1 MTGAG
6 RNVIETVM
14 GAVVLLVAG
23 IFLAVSLSTAN
34 VGRTSGYELTAK
46 FNRVDGLA
54 VGADV
59 RVSGIKIGT
68 VTGQS
73 LRPDDFLAVVR
84 MNIDKN
90 IKLPIDSS
98 AEVVSDGLLG
108 SKYMALVPGGDEK
121 SLVHGSEIKYTQS
134 TVSLEAL
141 IGQLI
146 FSGKGDNE
154 KSGEPKSK

>member
-1 MTGAG
+1 
-6 RNVIETVM
+6 M

-23 IFLAVSLSTAN
+23 IFLTVSLSTAT
-34 VGRTSGYELTAK
+34 VGRVSGYELTAK
-46 FNRVDGLA
+46 FNRVDGLV

-59 RVSGIKIGT
+59 RVSGIKIGS
-68 VTGQS
+68 VTSQT
-73 LRPDDFLAVVR
+73 LEPDSFQAVVR
-84 MNIDKN
+84 MNIQKDV
-90 IKLPIDSS
+90 KLPIDSS

-121 SLVHGSEIKYTQS
+121 ALAPGGQIKYTQS

-146 FSGKGDNE
+146 FSGKGDGE
-154 KSGEPKSK
+154 KPGEQKSK

>member
-1 MTGAG
+1 VTGAR
-6 RNVIETVM
+6 RNIIETVM

-23 IFLAVSLSTAN
+23 IFLAVSLSTAT
-34 VGRTSGYELTAK
+34 VGRVSGYELIAK
-46 FNRVDGLA
+46 FNRVDGLV

-68 VTGQS
+68 VTDQILEPES
-73 LRPDDFLAVVR
+73 FLAVVK
-84 MNIDKN
+84 MNINKAV
-90 IKLPIDSS
+90 KLPSDSS

-108 SKYMALVPGGDEK
+108 SKYMALVPGGDDK
-121 SLVHGSEIKYTQS
+121 SLAPGSEIKYTQS

-146 FSGKGDNE
+146 FSGKDSD
-154 KSGEPKSK
+154 KSGEQKTK